1 MVFCDII
8 NKDLLEG
15 VCKNMGKITKKTANR
30 AKKTSYMKKQYP
42 YMIGGNNND

>member
-30 AKKTSYMKKQYP
+30 AKKNKLYEKAISIYDWRKQ
-42 YMIGGNNND
+42 